1 MGSRSS
7 KVFSMCS
14 ICTFA
19 LWCAFVPACS
29 GPDVVQ
35 EIALP
40 DSTGVS
46 VLELTRA
53 YHEVDFK
60 QTSAG
65 AFIEAIDG
73 VRNRDDTYWL
83 YYVNDSSGT
92 MAADRYIVREGDRVE
107 WRYISG
113 Y

>member
-7 KVFSMCS
+7 KVSSICS
-14 ICTFA
+14 ISLFA
-19 LWCAFVPACS
+19 LWSLLVLTCS

-35 EIALP
+35 EISLP

-46 VLELTRA
+46 VLDLTRA

-65 AFIEAIDG
+65 AFIQAIDG
-73 VRNRDDTYWL
+73 VRNRGDTYWL
-83 YYVNDSSGT
+83 YYVNDSAGT
-92 MAADRYIVREGDRVE
+92 MAADRYIIREGDHVE